1 MVTIIKHKIVNP
13 AHSATNRLLRYAEE
27 MGLNEIHIKAD
38 PETGLYAIVAIHS
51 TKLGPALGGTRCIP
65 YHNLSSAIVDATRL
79 ARGMTYKAAISGL
92 PQGGGKGVIM
102 RPAFIQDRHAFFAA
116 YAKFVNDL
124 GGRYITAV
132 DSGTTTADMD
142 IIAQYTSYVTSTTTH
157 NSFPGDP
164 SPLTALG
171 VRRGIE
177 AAVAFKLGRKSL
189 EGIHVAIQGVGQV
202 GYPLAKDLHDLG
214 AKLTVCDISTEA
226 TYRCATE
233 FGAQV
238 VSVDEIFTIPCDIF
252 APCALGA
259 VLNDEVIAAL
269 DTKIIAGSANNQ
281 LADTRHGKMLHDKGI
296 LYAPD
301 YVVNAGGLIHAVAQ
315 YHHTSVEDA
324 HQHILRIYDTL
335 ITIFER
341 SKDSNMPT
349 NDIADALAVERLM
362 Q

>member
-13 AHSATNRLLRYAEE
+13 EHSATNRLLRYAED
-27 MGLNEIHIKAD
+27 MGLNEVHIKAD

-51 TKLGPALGGTRCIP
+51 TKLGPALGGCRCIH

-92 PQGGGKGVIM
+92 PQGGGKAVLM
-102 RPAFIQDRHAFFAA
+102 RPDHIQDRHAYFAS
-116 YAKFVNDL
+116 YAKFINDL

-142 IIAQYTSYVTSTTTH
+142 IIAQYTNYVTSTSST
-157 NSFPGDP
+157 NGFPGDP

-171 VRRGIE
+171 VQRGIE
-177 AAVAFKLGRKSL
+177 AAVAFKFGRKSL
-189 EGIHVAIQGVGQV
+189 DGLHIAIQGVGQV
-202 GYPLAKDLHDLG
+202 GYPLAKYLYGLG
-214 AKLTVCDISTEA
+214 ARLTVCDVNNEA
-226 TYRCATE
+226 TFRCANE
-233 FGAQV
+233 FNAQV
-238 VSVDEIFTIPCDIF
+238 VGVDEIFSVPCDIF

-259 VLNDEVIAAL
+259 VINDDVLNVL

-281 LADTRHGKMLHDKGI
+281 LAESRHGKILHDRGI

-301 YVVNAGGLIHAVAQ
+301 YVINAGGLIHAVAQ
-315 YHHTSVEDA
+315 YNHTSIDEA
-324 HQHILRIYDTL
+324 HQHIIKIYDTL
-335 ITIFER
+335 MTIFER
-341 SKDSNMPT
+341 SNESNMPT
-349 NDIADALAVERLM
+349 NEIADALAAERLA

>member
-13 AHSATNRLLRYAEE
+13 AHSATNRLLRYADE

-38 PETGLYAIVAIHS
+38 PETDLYAIVAIHS
-51 TKLGPALGGTRCIP
+51 TKFGPALGGCRCIN

-92 PQGGGKGVIM
+92 PQGGGKAVLM
-102 RPAFIQDRHAFFAA
+102 RPQHIKDRHAYFAA
-116 YAKFVNDL
+116 YGKFINDL

-142 IIAQYTSYVTSTTTH
+142 IIAQYTNYVTSTTST
-157 NSFPGDP
+157 NGFPGDP

-177 AAVAFKLGRKSL
+177 AAVAFKLGKNTL
-189 EGIHVAIQGVGQV
+189 EGLHVAIQGVGQV
-202 GYPLAKDLHDLG
+202 GYPLAQYLYELG
-214 AKLTVCDISTEA
+214 AKLTVCDVNSDA
-226 TYRCATE
+226 TFKCVTD

-238 VSVDEIFTIPCDIF
+238 VGVDEIFKVPCDIF

-259 VLNDEVIAAL
+259 VINDDVLASL

-281 LADTRHGKMLHDKGI
+281 LAETRHGKLLHERGI

-301 YVVNAGGLIHAVAQ
+301 YVINAGGLIHAVAQ
-315 YHHTSVEDA
+315 YNRTSIDDA
-324 HQHILRIYDTL
+324 HDQIIKIYDTL
-335 ITIFER
+335 TTIFER
-341 SKDSNMPT
+341 SKESNMPT
-349 NDIADALAVERLM
+349 NEIADAVAAERLA